1 MKCAFLVSDCAEL
14 GFKTETQR
22 TKKNS
27 DKIETLR
34 GFFFT
39 FFWDT
44 IDHQAN
50 LEVEM
55 FQTHRPANWLLI
67 LIFISQLGARA
78 QERPARDQDEPIRLK
93 TDLVTVT
100 ASVNAAN
107 AGAVKSLKESDFNI
121 YEDGVKQKIAH
132 FAATEEPFTLLL
144 LIDISGSTRDDITLI
159 KRAARNFL
167 GELRFDDRVG
177 VIVFSREI
185 EMIAEFT
192 DPRAQV
198 ASAIDGIATTE
209 GEDGHRFTT
218 KTGTS
223 FYDALYLAVE
233 DSPLKQVE
241 GRKAIVCMSDGLDST
256 SKMKFN
262 DVAPLAEKSEAS
274 VYFLELNTED
284 ATLQGLL
291 KPKSDPNYINFS
303 PGQIER
309 YYAEHEPE
317 SLQRFRPRETL
328 TPETIREINAGLY
341 KLSRRELRTLGERTG
356 GRVYPVKSL
365 SDLAG
370 VYKQVGDELRSQYSI
385 GYYPSNKSR
394 EGGWRSIKVE
404 TRSPGTTVRARSGYW
419 AK

>member
-1 MKCAFLVSDCAEL
+1 MFLA
-14 GFKTETQR
+14 R
-22 TKKNS
+22 
-27 DKIETLR
+27 
-34 GFFFT
+34 
-39 FFWDT
+39 
-44 IDHQAN
+44 
-50 LEVEM
+50 
-55 FQTHRPANWLLI
+55 RPAYWLLI
-67 LIFISQLGARA
+67 LILISQAAHA
-78 QERPARDQDEPIRLK
+78 QERQPRDQDEPIRLK

-100 ASVNAAN
+100 ASVTGAN
-107 AGAVKSLKESDFNI
+107 TDAIKSLKADDFAI

-144 LIDISGSTRDDITLI
+144 LLDISGSTRDEIALI

-177 VIVFSREI
+177 VIVFSREV

-198 ASAIDGIATTE
+198 SSAIDSIAMVE

-233 DSPLKQVE
+233 ESPLKQVE
-241 GRKAIVCMSDGLDST
+241 GRKAIVCMSDGVDST
-256 SKMKFN
+256 SKMKFS
-262 DVAPLAEKSEAS
+262 DIAPLAEKSDAS
-274 VYFLELNTED
+274 VYVLELNTED

-291 KPKSDPNYINFS
+291 KPKSDPDYVNFS
-303 PGQIER
+303 PSQIDR
-309 YYAEHEPE
+309 YYAEHDPD

-328 TPETIREINAGLY
+328 SPETTREINAGLY
-341 KLSRRELRTLGERTG
+341 KLSRRELRALGERTG

-365 SDLAG
+365 SDLTG
-370 VYKQVGDELRSQYSI
+370 VYKRVGDELRSQYSI
-385 GYYPSNKSR
+385 GYYPSNRSR
-394 EGGWRSIKVE
+394 DGGWRSIKVE
-404 TRSPGTTVRARSGYW
+404 TRARGATVRARSGYW